1 MVEIKLS
8 DEMLEQIDAMSG
20 LSAPENT
27 SSVQLDFD
35 DAGTMHVI
43 RRDIDGK
50 MLQDN
55 AIQNSTSKVIID
67 KDDKDDFNAAQKWR
81 QERSK
86 IMKFYLVAGLVVIV
100 VIRVI
105 IAMM

>member
-55 AIQNSTSKVIID
+55 AIQNSTSKVIIE
-67 KDDKDDFNAAQKWR
+67 DDKDDFNAAQKWK

-86 IMKFYLVAGLVVIV
+86 IMKFYLVAGLVAIV